1 MQKIIWDKRY
11 NIDNGIIDKQHQYLV
26 KLINL
31 IADETGIYVE
41 KLRQWLFSYSNK
53 NYTFYDFHKKRGKEA
68 MDDIGFME
76 NL

>member
-31 IADETGIYVE
+31 IADETEYITTEAVKAIFVELIHYANIRVREEGGILM
-41 KLRQWLFSYSNK
+41 K
-53 NYTFYDFHKKRGKEA
+53 TD
-68 MDDIGFME
+68 
-76 NL
+76 

>member
-31 IADETGIYVE
+31 IADETEYISTEAVKAIFVDVGVTIIAV
-41 KLRQWLFSYSNK
+41 LNAFRALNVK
-53 NYTFYDFHKKRGKEA
+53 N
-68 MDDIGFME
+68 
-76 NL
+76 L

>member
-31 IADETGIYVE
+31 IADETEYISTEAVKAIFVDVGVTIIAVLNAFRALNVK
-41 KLRQWLFSYSNK
+41 KL
-53 NYTFYDFHKKRGKEA
+53 
-68 MDDIGFME
+68 
-76 NL
+76 